1 MVGIASI
8 IQGVVG
14 PVAGIFQA
22 NIERKSAAEAGNAKL
37 AVAKEAGDTEITL
50 KDKEWEAIAAKAA
63 QGSWK
68 DEYVTIIITSPLV
81 LIIIG
86 AIIQAAFGYSGV
98 LDGVSLALDRLAILK
113 VDMGALMYI
122 VVLAAIGFKG
132 LNSWRR

>member
-22 NIERKSAAEAGNAKL
+22 NIERKSAAETGKAKL
-37 AVAKEAGDTEITL
+37 LMAKEDGDTEITL
-50 KDKEWEAIAAKAA
+50 KDKEWEAIAVKST

-68 DEYVTIIITSPLV
+68 DEYVTIVITSPLV
-81 LIIIG
+81 LLILG
-86 AIIQAAFGYSGV
+86 ALIQAIFQYDGV
-98 LDGVSLALDRLAILK
+98 LDGVSLALDRLALLN